1 MSKIL
6 KHFNGGVAVITGA
19 GSGIGA
25 SLARLAAENAMRVVL
40 ADIAID
46 RAQQVVDE
54 IQAAGGEAIA
64 VHTDVAVPEALDRLA
79 AITHE
84 QFGDVTLLV
93 NNAGIET
100 LGFAWEIPAELWEK
114 TLHINIHGVIH
125 GVRAFVPRMLAAG
138 KPAWIANTS
147 SIGGLGMMPVQTSYI
162 LSKHA
167 ILSFS
172 ECLRLEMQLK
182 NAPITVCAILPGPVS
197 TRIFEDSE
205 TASSAIDRHRQ
216 IMRGMLAADGISSD
230 EAARRILP
238 QIAEG
243 KFRVSTHPQMT
254 SDFAQQRAQYLTAGA
269 DPEMPAE
276 VLAAMG
282 LGAEG

>member
-182 NAPITVCAILPGPVS
+182 NASITVCTILPGPVS

-205 TASSAIDRHRQ
+205 TASSATDRHRE
-216 IMRGMLAADGISSD
+216 IMRGMLAEDGISSD

-254 SDFAQQRAQYLTAGA
+254 SDFAQQRAQYLSSGA